1 MKFVKLV
8 KNYLFYLVI
17 TLFLEFI
24 FSIIMSTKLSGE
36 SVANIILFSIIS
48 SSVLSLISNIFKEKV
63 NVIITSIILFILGLG
78 FSLQCVFYNSL
89 KTYFSLSNLGLGDQ
103 LSSFMKET
111 VNCVIHNLF
120 FIILFF
126 LPFILYLIFHKKIN
140 LEKNKINNYIL
151 CLVILVVF
159 IPVFMIHIGNTKG
172 RIHGTY
178 ELYHDVNEVN
188 LNINKLGVM
197 NSYTLDFFR
206 SIVGF
211 KDKINDV
218 DIDKK
223 KDNKIEKEEDIVYTP
238 NTLELDFD
246 KETNNSN
253 IKKINDY
260 MKNVSGSMK
269 NKYTGMF
276 KGYNLIY
283 ITAESFSEIGVSKE
297 LTPTLYKLTHSG
309 FIFEKYYTPYVL
321 STIGGE
327 FQSMTGLFPDSSILT
342 TWRSG
347 SNYFPYGIGTVF
359 KSLGYETY
367 AYHDHTYTFQD
378 RWKYYE
384 SQGLDRFKAC
394 RNGMENLINC
404 RLWPES
410 DNDMINKTFEEYA
423 NNTPFMTYMMT
434 VSGHHDYNFAGDNSM
449 ALRHRNDVKGLDNL
463 SEAARA
469 YVATQIELDKALES
483 LINLLEEKG
492 ILDNTVIVLLADHY
506 PYELSLSDIN
516 SLSTYTRD
524 EKVEVNHNN
533 LIIWN
538 NKLEDVHITK
548 PCMSSDVI
556 PTVYNLFGIDFDSRL
571 FTGRDILSD
580 SQGLVILRDHSWVTD
595 KGTYYASSNKFV
607 GDENVNDEYIKNIN
621 ATINNRLNVSKLILQ
636 NDYYRYL
643 FNK

>member
-17 TLFLEFI
+17 TLFLEFS

-78 FSLQCVFYNSL
+78 FALQCVFYNSL

-140 LEKNKINNYIL
+140 LEKNKVNNYIL

-211 KDKINDV
+211 KDKIHNV

-223 KDNKIEKEEDIVYTP
+223 KDDKIKKEEDIVYTP
-238 NTLELDFD
+238 NTLELNFD
-246 KETNNSN
+246 KETSN
-253 IKKINDY
+253 GNINKINEY

-449 ALRHRNDVKGLDNL
+449 ALRHRNEVVGLDNL